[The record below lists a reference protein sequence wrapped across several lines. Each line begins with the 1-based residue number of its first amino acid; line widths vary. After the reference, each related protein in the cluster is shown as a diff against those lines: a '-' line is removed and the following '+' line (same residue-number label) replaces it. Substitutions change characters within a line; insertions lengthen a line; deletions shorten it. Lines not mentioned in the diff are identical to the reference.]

1 MNLFEMT
8 GCAAGTVGAFVGGVV
23 GHSLFGWLGAI
34 GGVPIGAIGGWVIGV
49 GVVAIG
55 FFIGIVTERI
65 DQRQRLRKQ
74 FGRYWAR
81 NRAKEWEV
89 LVERLTPGHSLTGK
103 VIRQF
108 YYGVFI
114 DTGHGFPALLK
125 IGDSKDGIH
134 VPQAT
139 VGVHV
144 SAKVL
149 GHDDK
154 DRFIELTQREDAS
167 TKETAQR
174 TEGDTDGRTPRPK
187 G

>member
-1 MNLFEMT
+1 MT

-89 LVERLTPGHSLTGK
+89 LVERLTPGQIAFEASGA
-103 VIRQF
+103 
-108 YYGVFI
+108 
-114 DTGHGFPALLK
+114 GHMVCGTVLLLHVLRNRK
-125 IGDSKDGIH
+125 IC
-134 VPQAT
+134 
-139 VGVHV
+139 
-144 SAKVL
+144 
-149 GHDDK
+149 
-154 DRFIELTQREDAS
+154 
-167 TKETAQR
+167 
-174 TEGDTDGRTPRPK
+174 
-187 G
+187 